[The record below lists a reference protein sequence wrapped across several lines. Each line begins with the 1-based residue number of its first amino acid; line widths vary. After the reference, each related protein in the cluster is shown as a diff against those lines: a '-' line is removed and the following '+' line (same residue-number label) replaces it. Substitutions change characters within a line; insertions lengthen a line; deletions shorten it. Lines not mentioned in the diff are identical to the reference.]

1 MTAFS
6 TSGAEGAVSVATIP
20 ERASESFQVS
30 HDPIRLFTFMA
41 YLAIGGTE
49 RQIFNIRDGLD
60 RDRFQQHLGCF
71 GRFDDQLSADLSSTP
86 VQVYRIGKLYGVR
99 AMREVLRLARYLRN
113 ERIDVMH
120 AYNFYANV
128 FAVPAARLAGVP
140 IVLASCRDTGEYWTA
155 RQRRVNQLVCRLAD
169 GVIVNA
175 EAIKGRLIDEGYA
188 PHKITVIHNG
198 IHCPALQTAAEK
210 KAVRQTLNVPVDG
223 PLIAVVARLARL
235 KGIEYFIHAA
245 KSVLTR
251 LPDAHFLIVGDTCV
265 DPGYREELKQL
276 TAGLGLQDRLT
287 YTGFRLDIPNILPA
301 LTVSVL
307 PSISGEGLSN
317 SLLKS
322 MAAAVPVVATNIGGN
337 PEVVKDG
344 VTGMLVPPKNPEE
357 LARAICQVIETRGL
371 AAAMGRAGRQRVI
384 DHFSNESMIETTQ
397 SLYQNLLGRRKAG
410 LRGHFQRRH

>member
-1 MTAFS
+1 M
-6 TSGAEGAVSVATIP
+6 
-20 ERASESFQVS
+20 
-30 HDPIRLFTFMA
+30 
-41 YLAIGGTE
+41 
-49 RQIFNIRDGLD
+49 D
-60 RDRFQQHLGCF
+60 RDLFQQHLGCF
-71 GRFDDQLSADLSSTP
+71 GRFDDQLSIDLSSTP

-99 AMREVLRLARYLRN
+99 AMREVLRLARYLKN

-140 IVLASCRDTGEYWTA
+140 VVLASCRDTGEYWTA
-155 RQRRVNQLVCRLAD
+155 RQRRVNRLVCRLAD

-175 EAIKGRLIDEGYA
+175 EAIKARLIDEGYA
-188 PHKITVIHNG
+188 TDRITVIHNG
-198 IHCPALQTAAEK
+198 IHCPSLKTAADQ
-210 KAVRQTLNVPVDG
+210 KAVRQTLKVPADG
-223 PLIAVVARLARL
+223 PLIGVVARLARL

-245 KSVLTR
+245 KAVLTR

-265 DPGYREELKQL
+265 DPDYREELKQL

-287 YTGFRLDIPNILPA
+287 YTGFRLDIPEILPA

-317 SLLKS
+317 SLLES
-322 MAAAVPVVATNIGGN
+322 MAAGVPVVATNIGGN

-357 LARAICQVIETRGL
+357 LARAICRMIETQGL
-371 AAAMGRAGRQRVI
+371 ADAMGRAGRQRVI
-384 DHFSNESMIETTQ
+384 DHFSIDSMIGTTQ
-397 SLYQNLLGRRKAG
+397 SLYQNLLRRRQAGRREHSQ
-410 LRGHFQRRH
+410 RGR